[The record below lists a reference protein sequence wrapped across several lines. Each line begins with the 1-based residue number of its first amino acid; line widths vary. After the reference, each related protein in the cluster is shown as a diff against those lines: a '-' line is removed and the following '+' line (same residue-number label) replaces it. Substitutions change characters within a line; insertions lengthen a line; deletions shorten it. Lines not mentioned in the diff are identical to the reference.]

1 MLSCLYNPILAIASK
16 RHRMRKNAYVADSP
30 PPIDTPNRWEYGSYC
45 WKVTVE
51 ATNKKG
57 GDVDRTFI
65 GYSQNMDIAKRTEI
79 ACDRY
84 KKSGTVCGE
93 VTMSMKGG
101 ECDDV
106 IFMKLKNA
114 SELIK
119 L

>member
-1 MLSCLYNPILAIASK
+1 
-16 RHRMRKNAYVADSP
+16 
-30 PPIDTPNRWEYGSYC
+30 
-45 WKVTVE
+45 
-51 ATNKKG
+51 
-57 GDVDRTFI
+57 
-65 GYSQNMDIAKRTEI
+65 MDIAKRTEI

-93 VTMSMKGG
+93 VQMTMKGG

>member
-1 MLSCLYNPILAIASK
+1 MN
-16 RHRMRKNAYVADSP
+16 
-30 PPIDTPNRWEYGSYC
+30 
-45 WKVTVE
+45 
-51 ATNKKG
+51 
-57 GDVDRTFI
+57 
-65 GYSQNMDIAKRTEI
+65 IAKRTEI

-114 SELIK
+114 TELIK